1 MCRVMETTLRLVLA
15 SQSPARL
22 RLLRAAGFAPD
33 VIVSGVDEDGF
44 AADAPAELAL
54 VLAQAK
60 ARAVAERVAA
70 QEAGSGSGA
79 ENGAEADAAGSAVS
93 VGSAGNGTRTL
104 VIGCDSVL
112 DVDGEAHGKPGTAQA
127 ATTRWKEIRGREGV
141 LFTGHCLIDVG
152 SGLEAAGVAPTLV
165 RFSDITDEEIDAYVA
180 TGEPLNVAGAFT
192 IDGIGASFVESIAGD
207 PSNVVGLSLP
217 LLRQLLGEL
226 GYSVPQL
233 WAVPAHSNG

>member
-1 MCRVMETTLRLVLA
+1 MSRVMTTTLRLVLA

-22 RLLRAAGFAPD
+22 RLLRAAGFAPEA
-33 VIVSGVDEDGF
+33 IVSGVDEEAFEAGT
-44 AADAPAELAL
+44 PAELAL

-60 ARAVAERVAA
+60 ARTVAERVAA
-70 QEAGSGSGA
+70 QEAEAA
-79 ENGAEADAAGSAVS
+79 ESAGTAGTADTAGSA
-93 VGSAGNGTRTL
+93 GAEGAADAGAGVRTL

-112 DVDGEAHGKPGTAQA
+112 DFDGEACGKPGTAA
-127 ATTRWKEIRGREGV
+127 AAAARWKAIRGREGV
-141 LFTGHCLIDVG
+141 LVTGHCLIDLG
-152 SGLEAAGVAPTLV
+152 SGREATGLAPTLV

-207 PSNVVGLSLP
+207 ASNVVGLSLP
-217 LLRQLLGEL
+217 LLRLLLGEL

-233 WAVPAHSNG
+233 WTAPSAD